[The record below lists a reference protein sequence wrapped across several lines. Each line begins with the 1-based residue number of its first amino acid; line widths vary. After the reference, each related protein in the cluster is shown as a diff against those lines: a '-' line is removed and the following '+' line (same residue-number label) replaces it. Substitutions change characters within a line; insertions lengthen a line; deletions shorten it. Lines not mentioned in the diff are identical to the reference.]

1 MTHLFSGERLAY
13 GWLGHHWFYPLAA
26 AIVLGD
32 VGALYFQDGDHPR
45 LFEGAVL
52 FDLAVLLPLLYLWCY
67 RAKGTAVILPM
78 VGLAS
83 LGIWVT
89 GHLIPVE
96 HQHLL
101 GSVAWL
107 RTTAIVVLAL
117 IEIKILFAFYKGIF
131 ASDET
136 PEQIAERLATDVN
149 LPAWLT
155 RVVTLEAR
163 ILRGLSGVIKGLFR
177 RRLQRCDD
185 IQAVRRC
192 AIRGSSCRCSAGSP
206 QAMTEPPL

>member
-117 IEIKILFAFYKGIF
+117 IEIK
-131 ASDET
+131 
-136 PEQIAERLATDVN
+136 
-149 LPAWLT
+149 
-155 RVVTLEAR
+155 
-163 ILRGLSGVIKGLFR
+163 
-177 RRLQRCDD
+177 
-185 IQAVRRC
+185 RRC
-192 AIRGSSCRCSAGSP
+192 HRYLWMTPNAMRSNCSTEVTRPPSSAQCQPR
-206 QAMTEPPL
+206 